1 MLRMRFH
8 YNNYNSQLNNFNDVD
23 GEEDD
28 DDNEEVSSV
37 CWVVYTSLNHLK
49 IRVKDAQLKSIRKI
63 QQTKGK
69 EMDWVFNVLKHLK

>member
-1 MLRMRFH
+1 MRFH
-8 YNNYNSQLNNFNDVD
+8 YNNYYSQLNNFNDVDD

-49 IRVKDAQLKSIRKI
+49 IRVKDVQLKFQNNSTERR
-63 QQTKGK
+63 GK
-69 EMDWVFNVLKHLK
+69 MDWVFNVLKHLK